1 MSRYRNASP
10 RHDEPPRAGGTAAT
24 TATTAAAAAGSTTRQ
39 SCADRPTSNEAAQK
53 TRFSVRKN
61 TLALGAVCLASLMFS
76 LEISSVPVILP
87 TLERVLHGDFKGMQ
101 WIMNA
106 YTLAVT
112 TVLMATGTLADRFG
126 RRRIFVIGI
135 ALFGLTSLICGLAQS
150 VPTLIVGRLLQGA
163 SGGAML
169 ICQVA
174 VLSHQFNEGPER
186 ARAFSAWGIVLG
198 IGLGFGPI
206 IGGMIVAV
214 SGWQWVFWVHALLAI
229 ATLALV
235 FGGVQESRDPHAHT
249 FDVAGMATLSL
260 AVFGLVYFITQ
271 GPALG
276 FTSSRAIFI
285 LVATVLAFVAFLYAE
300 RLSARPMFD
309 FSVFRIPQF
318 SGALMGS
325 AGMNFSFWPFMIYIP
340 IYFQIGLGYDS
351 VTAGLALLAY
361 TLPTLLFPPL
371 GERLILR
378 YGSGIAIPGG
388 LFVIG
393 LGFMLM
399 KYGSS
404 VAHPS
409 ALTMLPGCILAGAGL
424 GLTNTPVTNTTTGA
438 VPVERAGMASGIDMS
453 ARMIT
458 LAINIAL
465 MGAILIAGIL
475 FHLKARLPATIDAGL
490 LARLAE
496 KVAAGD
502 AEAVK
507 AGIPVLAQIDPTGT
521 AVHAALIDGFGWVM
535 LYGGAGVWVLAVLS
549 FVISGSASRRPGKVA
564 TRPAQQVARC
574 DSC

>member
-10 RHDEPPRAGGTAAT
+10 RHDERSHAGATAIT
-24 TATTAAAAAGSTTRQ
+24 TDPGSTTRQ
-39 SCADRPTSNEAAQK
+39 SRAGRPTSNEAAQTT
-53 TRFSVRKN
+53 TRFSIRRN

-229 ATLALV
+229 VTLALV

-249 FDVAGMATLSL
+249 FDVAGIATLSL

-300 RLSARPMFD
+300 RFSARPMFD

-351 VTAGLALLAY
+351 MTAGLALLAY

-496 KVAAGD
+496 KIAAGD

-507 AGIPVLAQIDPTGT
+507 AGIPVLAQIDPTGA

-549 FVISGSASRRPGKVA
+549 FVISGSASRRLRKVE